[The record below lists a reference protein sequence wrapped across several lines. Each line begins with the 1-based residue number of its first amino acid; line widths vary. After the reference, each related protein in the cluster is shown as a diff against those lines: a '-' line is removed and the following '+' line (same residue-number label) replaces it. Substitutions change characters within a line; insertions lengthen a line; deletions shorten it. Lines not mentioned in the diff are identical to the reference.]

1 MITNMKLSKILHV
14 ASVIVGFAG
23 IITAIAGVKA
33 GAVELVWGL
42 TREHLFFCAGLLM
55 LIAIFFAVS
64 TIHHMMLEEKG
75 EIV

>member
-1 MITNMKLSKILHV
+1 MKLSKVLHV

-23 IITAIAGVKA
+23 IVTALAGVKA
-33 GAVELVWGL
+33 GATGLVWGL
-42 TREHLFFCAGLLM
+42 TREHLFLCSGLLV
-55 LIAIFFAVS
+55 LIAIWFTVS